1 MRVARLL
8 PLLGLI
14 VLSPASLAQDAPETT
29 LPDSMLIESTVPEQL
44 IGMVGD
50 WRLEQEDQSLPPCI
64 VNFTEDQVPGGWA
77 VTVPEPCPA
86 PYPAAASL
94 AIWSV
99 DEADGAVVILDASGA
114 QVLRLV
120 EGEDGLFHTM
130 EGVVP
135 AFYLVLPWDEDG
147 TGGEVGEEIKG

>member
-8 PLLGLI
+8 PLLGLF

-64 VNFTEDQVPGGWA
+64 LTFTEDQVEGGWT
-77 VTVPEPCPA
+77 VTVPQPCPA
-86 PYPAAASL
+86 PYPVGSSL
-94 AIWSV
+94 AVWSV
-99 DEADGAVVILDASGA
+99 DESDGAVVISNSTGA
-114 QVLRLV
+114 PVLRLV
-120 EGEDGLFHTM
+120 EGEDGLFHTVD
-130 EGVVP
+130 GTTP
-135 AFYLVLPWDEDG
+135 TFYLVLPWDEDG
-147 TGGEVGEEIKG
+147 TGGEVGEEIRG